1 MAEGGEDIQ
10 MEGFDPPVDDDYE
23 PEPDEDFE
31 NEQDMTWD
39 PTYDEQTQQETSFT
53 TQLNH
58 LRTEMI
64 KNKMDDFYEYIKEEN
79 GYTVTVKDPN
89 NFYLDKKGNFFY
101 RDKNYNVQLTRKNDP
116 STFLKLQTIQNRN
129 GVEFIRRGLGIYD
142 YDKKV
147 SEKVNTALEKE
158 LRDKNLTEEER
169 IAKVNDILISEGF
182 EQEAREF
189 NGFLKQMS
197 TLNGNREIHKIRLN
211 KLVSDWNEISEKL
224 NDNTLPNEEKTKLN
238 ENKKNIDDLID
249 AEQSAID
256 AIDANLRK
264 IGVEFNLTIKSILNS
279 DRTLTEK
286 IRALFKEQG
295 VTIVSILTA
304 ISLAISTLIASVVAA
319 VGGGATD
326 IVPTPDPGPTP
337 KPPPGQDGVKE
348 WITRHL
354 KNLANLLKKIGE
366 KLLAALPG
374 ILGSIASWLFN
385 LLSKGVGFLAS
396 HVWVT
401 IVGVV
406 ALLLGYLQ
414 KHLK

>member
-1 MAEGGEDIQ
+1 
-10 MEGFDPPVDDDYE
+10 
-23 PEPDEDFE
+23 
-31 NEQDMTWD
+31 
-39 PTYDEQTQQETSFT
+39 
-53 TQLNH
+53 
-58 LRTEMI
+58 
-64 KNKMDDFYEYIKEEN
+64 
-79 GYTVTVKDPN
+79 
-89 NFYLDKKGNFFY
+89 
-101 RDKNYNVQLTRKNDP
+101 
-116 STFLKLQTIQNRN
+116 
-129 GVEFIRRGLGIYD
+129 
-142 YDKKV
+142 
-147 SEKVNTALEKE
+147 
-158 LRDKNLTEEER
+158 
-169 IAKVNDILISEGF
+169 
-182 EQEAREF
+182 
-189 NGFLKQMS
+189 MS

-366 KLLAALPG
+366 KLLVALPG